1 MLLKQVTKIKVM
13 SKDHHY
19 VESFSFWSTRLN
31 GEECEIFRTDL
42 GEQQDGIETTFEL
55 EEGEKV
61 VGIYGIMNNALVL
74 QGLGF
79 IVWKP

>member
-1 MLLKQVTKIKVM
+1 MSDMLLKQVTKIKVM

-19 VESFSFWSTRLN
+19 VEGFSFWSDRLN

-42 GEQQDGIETTFEL
+42 GAQQDGIETTFEL

-61 VGIYGIMNNALVL
+61 VGIYGIMSSAHVL
-74 QGLGF
+74 
-79 IVWKP
+79 